1 MTGPPD
7 DCDLQALWQSQ
18 PPGNDGGTVIAL
30 NLIRQLAEELEH
42 RVARR
47 NRREYI
53 AAAIAVAVFGWQMFA
68 LPSLLLRIGAGLCIV
83 GAIAIVYM
91 LHRLGTAPMLPSE
104 LALTSALEFHRVQLE
119 RQRDLHRNALSWY
132 LLPAVPGVLVLAVG
146 HFLAQ
151 PERRSQLIVLSVVMF
166 LFMVGIYVLNRRKAA
181 RIQRQIDR
189 LKENL

>member
-1 MTGPPD
+1 MTEPQD
-7 DCDLQALWQSQ
+7 DRDLRALWLSQ
-18 PPGNDGGTVIAL
+18 PRDGSTIAL
-30 NLIRQLAEELEH
+30 DLIRQMAEDLEY

-53 AAAIAVAVFGWQMFA
+53 AAAIAAAVFGWQMFA

-83 GAIAIVYM
+83 GGIAVVYM
-91 LHRLGTAPMLPSE
+91 LHRRGTARTLPSD

-119 RQRDLHRNALSWY
+119 RQRDLHRNALWWY
-132 LLPAVPGVLVLAVG
+132 LLPATPGVLVLEIG
-146 HFLAQ
+146 HILAQ

-166 LFMVGIYVLNRRKAA
+166 LLGVGVYVLNRRKAV

-189 LKENL
+189 LEENL